1 MTLGER
7 VPIVAA
13 MRLYAGNG
21 GIYGAAQNTVTA
33 GEAASGFVLPL
44 ILDIGIF
51 SFLALIVI
59 MLAPPEDEILA
70 DARLAGRLTGGRSAT
85 AARVGRLRLG
95 RQRGH
100 AVQLCE
106 IE

>member
-1 MTLGER
+1 M
-7 VPIVAA
+7 PIVAA

-21 GIYGAAQNTVTA
+21 GIYGAGQNTVTA

-70 DARLAGRLTGGRSAT
+70 DARLAGRLTGGA
-85 AARVGRLRLG
+85 GQPPPLG
-95 RQRGH
+95 LAGC
-100 AVQLCE
+100 ALADSGAMPCNCAK
-106 IE
+106 